1 MQRSGVALWN
11 TVHPPPNPLRDLG
24 FRCICVQMPVKTLP
38 VTIGHATPH
47 LFWLWAQARLQ
58 TKKTLNYKLSIMKL
72 FAQDDKANEAVVD
85 EAIETLLS
93 TAKADHAWQLS
104 QRVQPSEW
112 SRRKWLWQT
121 ACSHPA

>member
-85 EAIETLLS
+85 EAIEKLLS
-93 TAKADHAWQLS
+93 TAK
-104 QRVQPSEW
+104 EEE
-112 SRRKWLWQT
+112 
-121 ACSHPA
+121 PAVTKLLMGAAEMHDGYLIGLDFK

>member
-93 TAKADHAWQLS
+93 TAKA
-104 QRVQPSEW
+104 EE
-112 SRRKWLWQT
+112 
-121 ACSHPA
+121 PAVTKLLMGAAEMHDGYLIGLDFK

>member
-1 MQRSGVALWN
+1 
-11 TVHPPPNPLRDLG
+11 
-24 FRCICVQMPVKTLP
+24 MPVKTLP

-85 EAIETLLS
+85 EAIEKLLS
-93 TAKADHAWQLS
+93 TAK
-104 QRVQPSEW
+104 EEE
-112 SRRKWLWQT
+112 
-121 ACSHPA
+121 PAVTKLLMGAAEMHDGYLIGLDFK